1 MKTCHNNSIPF
12 DLSANHEMLCDI
24 AQDEFLFLPPIGNT
38 GDGVIA
44 CATYQAFSRMGC
56 RYRVIDTEAP
66 PSVTRDR
73 FVVVGGGGTL
83 VPLYDRTSEFIL
95 KHHHAAQR
103 ITVMPS
109 TIRGNEDLIAKARNV
124 TFYRRDRKS
133 LEYVRSVSA
142 TTEAKFAHDM
152 ALMLDLDELADNSG
166 GWRSNGFSPRRWNRL
181 VVRPLLASMLFR
193 YRNRLSPNSLSAFRI
208 DSEKT
213 GQAIP
218 KMNLDVS
225 SVLGRSRNFTKV
237 ESRMV
242 TRNMVGFLS
251 RFTDVSTNRLH
262 VAITAALLGLRV
274 NLFDNSYGKNL
285 AIYESSLN
293 QRFKAM
299 KYCEFGPQNTI
310 RKAA

>member
-1 MKTCHNNSIPF
+1 
-12 DLSANHEMLCDI
+12 
-24 AQDEFLFLPPIGNT
+24 
-38 GDGVIA
+38 
-44 CATYQAFSRMGC
+44 
-56 RYRVIDTEAP
+56 
-66 PSVTRDR
+66 
-73 FVVVGGGGTL
+73 
-83 VPLYDRTSEFIL
+83 VPLYDRTSDFIR

-124 TFYRRDRKS
+124 TFYCRDRKS

-142 TTEAKFAHDM
+142 TSEAKFAHDM

-166 GWRSNGFSPRRWNRL
+166 GWRSYGFSPRRWNRL
-181 VVRPLLASMLFR
+181 VVRPRLASMLFR

-213 GQAIP
+213 GLAIP

-225 SVLGRSRNFTKV
+225 GVLGRSRNFTEV
-237 ESRMV
+237 ESRMA
-242 TRNMVGFLS
+242 TRNMVRFLS
-251 RFTDVSTNRLH
+251 RLTDVSTNRLH

-285 AIYESSLN
+285 AVYESSLS
-293 QRFKAM
+293 QRFKTM
-299 KYCEFGPQNTI
+299 KYCEFGQQDTI